1 SAFRCGG
8 AGAGI
13 HGAGAIRTAT
23 DTVMAIRMATV
34 TVPPTA
40 TATVM
45 VMEATDTA
53 TPATVMRTALVIALV
68 IDTATAATPEWLS
81 YSVGSLVP
89 VITMGPLTV
98 SWDRRRVEQFAR
110 TSRITDTQAS
120 DPVLP
125 GRLVRAGGS
134 SIIFG

>member
-1 SAFRCGG
+1 M
-8 AGAGI
+8 
-13 HGAGAIRTAT
+13 
-23 DTVMAIRMATV
+23 VMAIRMATV

-40 TATVM
+40 TVM
-45 VMEATDTA
+45 VTEATDTA

-125 GRLVRAGGS
+125 GRLVRAGSS